1 MHEAESQALEL
12 AQEAA
17 IDRFGPD
24 HRFTAED
31 ICELHRP
38 WLGPIYAWAG
48 TYRSVNIGKGGF
60 QFAHAPLIAGL
71 MRELER
77 GALARLH
84 CRHSRGHGAQL
95 RADDCRVRQSYRAV
109 VPTRRF
115 QYAMKAAVLDGAL
128 ALLPLEKGARIP
140 STAEDV

>member
-31 ICELHRP
+31 ICELHRL
-38 WLGPIYAWAG
+38 WLGPIYTWAG
-48 TYRSVNIGKGGF
+48 TYRNVNIGKGGF

-77 GALARLH
+77 GAMACH
-84 CRHSRGHGAQL
+84 T
-95 RADDCRVRQSYRAV
+95 
-109 VPTRRF
+109 PTRLGPD
-115 QYAMKAAVLDGAL
+115 AELAGAL
-128 ALLPLEKGARIP
+128 ATVHAELILVHRSATG
-140 STAEDV
+140 TAVWPGCSRS